1 MNATPTKCVGEE
13 IILSATKVEIAAG
26 EAQKQPAVNIVA
38 YTGGVMSVGT
48 WGNIIINLAGLDC
61 GGPIPLLVDHDPGLD
76 NVLGK
81 GEAKV
86 QMGQL
91 HVAGNIVG
99 STMAAKKVLD
109 LARDGFPLQA
119 SVGVAPEE
127 TTRLAPGEKMEI
139 NGRTVVAPKTGL
151 TVVAKGKLREVSVV
165 TMGCDSRTSVAIA
178 ASKGAGDGGED
189 DVLAAERT
197 RVSAIM
203 KLTTKNPEIAA
214 KAVSEGWDATRT
226 ELEVLRAS
234 RPTPPM
240 AGGFRAVATTE
251 VIEAAFAFR
260 MGLGKVAEKH
270 LKPEVLDQAHRL
282 GITHSLDLCRMALIA
297 DGQDVPHGR
306 EAMVRAALSTMSLPT
321 ALGDLASKSL
331 LDSYA
336 EAPAAWRS
344 FAAIRSVADFKT
356 NTAIRPSFT
365 GGLEQVAPGGELKH
379 GTVKEWTANY
389 KIDTYGKLLGID
401 RRDLINDDLGVFAEA
416 SAAMGKAA
424 MRKLNDL
431 VFSTLLA
438 NAGSFFGAG
447 NGNYI
452 SGIDSALN
460 FESLANA
467 IKAMLSQKDDE
478 GNDLDLRP
486 AVLLVPPA
494 LETLARALLESE
506 YIQAAVNLPT
516 GNSLRN
522 VVKLEVEPRLANTT
536 KFGNLASN
544 THWYLF
550 APPAATVMVV
560 AFLSGQQNPTIEY
573 QGLEAN
579 INTLAAHWRVF
590 HDFGAAL
597 VDPRAGV
604 RSKGVA

>member
-1 MNATPTKCVGEE
+1 MNGTSTNCVSEA
-13 IILSATKVEIAAG
+13 IMLTAAKVEIAAG
-26 EAQKQPAVNIVA
+26 QGAKQPAVNIVA
-38 YTGGVMSVGT
+38 YTGGVMRVGG
-48 WGNIIINLAGLDC
+48 WGDIAINLSGLDC

-86 QMGQL
+86 QIGQL

-99 STMAAKKVLD
+99 STAAAKKVLD

-127 TTRLAPGEKMEI
+127 TTRLAPGEKIEI
-139 NGRTVVAPKTGL
+139 NGRTVVAPKAGL

-165 TMGCDSRTSVAIA
+165 TLGCDSRTSVAIA
-178 ASKGAGDGGED
+178 ASKGAIDGGED
-189 DVLAAERT
+189 DVLAAERM

-214 KAVSEGWDATRT
+214 KAVSEGWDATKT

-234 RPTPPM
+234 RPKPPFVSTY
-240 AGGFRAVATTE
+240 APVASAE

-260 MGLGKVAEKH
+260 MGLGRVAEKH
-270 LKPEVLDQAHRL
+270 LKPEVLEQAHRL
-282 GITHSLDLCRMALIA
+282 GITHALDLCRMALVA
-297 DGQDVPHGR
+297 EGMDVPHNR
-306 EAMVRAALSTMSLPT
+306 EAMVKAALSTMSLPT
-321 ALGDLASKSL
+321 ALGDLANKNL
-331 LDSYA
+331 LDAYT
-336 EAPAAWRS
+336 EAPATWRS

-356 NTAIRPSFT
+356 NTTIRPSFT

-379 GTVKEWTANY
+379 GTVKEWTASY

-431 VFSTLLA
+431 VFSVLLA
-438 NAGSFFGAG
+438 NANNFFSAG

-452 SGIDSALN
+452 SGVDSALN

-467 IKAMLSQKDDE
+467 IKAMLGQKDEE

-544 THWYLF
+544 AHWYLF

-560 AFLSGQQNPTIEY
+560 AFLNGQQNPTIEY

-579 INTLAAHWRVF
+579 INTLAAHWRVY
-590 HDFGAAL
+590 HDFGSAL

-604 RSKGVA
+604 RSKGTA

>member
-1 MNATPTKCVGEE
+1 MTTTIENPVSQE
-13 IILSATKVEIAAG
+13 IVLTAAKVEIAAG

-38 YTGGVMSVGT
+38 YTGGIMRVGN
-48 WGNIIINLAGLDC
+48 WGDIAINLAGLDC
-61 GGPIPLLVDHDPGLD
+61 GGAIPLLVDHDPGLD

-86 QMGQL
+86 LIGQL

-99 STMAAKKVLD
+99 STAAAKKVLD

-127 TTRLAPGEKMEI
+127 TTRLAPGEKIEI
-139 NGRTVVAPKTGL
+139 NGRTVVAPRNGL

-178 ASKGAGDGGED
+178 ASKGAGDD
-189 DVLAAERT
+189 DVLTAERV
-197 RVSAIM
+197 RVASIM
-203 KLTTKNPEIAA
+203 KLTVKNPEIAA

-234 RPTPPM
+234 RPMAPM
-240 AGGFRAVATTE
+240 AGGFRPIATTE

-260 MGLGKVAEKH
+260 MGMGKAAEKH
-270 LKPEVLDQAHRL
+270 FKPDVLQQARDL
-282 GITHSLDLCRMALIA
+282 GITHCLDLCRIALTL
-297 DGQDVPHGR
+297 DGQDIPLGR
-306 EAMVRAALSTMSLPT
+306 EALVKAALSTMSLPV
-321 ALGDLASKSL
+321 ALGDMASKNL
-331 LDSYA
+331 LDAYA
-336 EAPAAWRS
+336 EAPASWRA

-356 NTAIRPSFT
+356 NTTIRPSFA
-365 GGLEQVAPGGELKH
+365 GNLEQVAPGGELKH
-379 GTVKEWTANY
+379 GTVKEWTASY

-431 VFSTLLA
+431 VFAVLLA
-438 NAGSFFGAG
+438 NANNFFSAG
-447 NGNYI
+447 NGNYL
-452 SGIDSALN
+452 SGVDSNLN
-460 FESLANA
+460 MASLSSA
-467 IKAMLSQKDDE
+467 IKAMISQRDDE
-478 GNDLDLRP
+478 GNDLDIRP
-486 AVLLVPPA
+486 AVLLVPPD
-494 LETLARALLESE
+494 LETTARALLESE
-506 YIQAAVNLPT
+506 YIMAQVNLPT

-522 VVKLEVEPRLANTT
+522 VVQLQTEPRLANTV

-544 THWYLF
+544 AHWYLF
-550 APPAATVMVV
+550 AAPAATAMVV
-560 AFLSGQQNPTIEY
+560 AFLNGVQNPTIEF
-573 QGLEAN
+573 QGIEADV
-579 INTLAAHWRVF
+579 NTLAAHWRVY

-597 VDPRAGV
+597 VDPRAAV
-604 RSKGVA
+604 RSKGLA

>member
-1 MNATPTKCVGEE
+1 MNTTIHND
-13 IILSATKVEIAAG
+13 IILASTEVTIEAA
-26 EAQKQPAVNIVA
+26 ERKQPTVSVLAYSGAIMRITGWGPLAVDLSGIQ
-38 YTGGVMSVGT
+38 
-48 WGNIIINLAGLDC
+48 AGDT
-61 GGPIPLLVDHDPGLD
+61 IPLLVDHDST
-76 NVLGK
+76 LG
-81 GEAKV
+81 G
-86 QMGQL
+86 
-91 HVAGNIVG
+91 IVG
-99 STMAAKKVLD
+99 HGTPAVRDGKLFVTGSIAEATDAARKVIE
-109 LARDGFPLQA
+109 LARGGFRFGA
-119 SVGVAPEE
+119 SVGLEPVEHV
-127 TTRLAPGEKMEI
+127 RVGGGEKI
-139 NGRTVVAPKTGL
+139 SVNGQNITAPAGGMVLVKRG
-151 TVVAKGKLREVSVV
+151 VLREVSI
-165 TMGCDSRTSVAIA
+165 TAVAADRNTAVSIA
-178 ASKGAGDGGED
+178 ASKGAIDGGED

-214 KAVSEGWDATRT
+214 KAVSEGWDATKT

-234 RPTPPM
+234 RPKPPFVNTY
-240 AGGFRAVATTE
+240 APVASAE

-260 MGLGKVAEKH
+260 MGLGQVAEKH
-270 LKPEVLDQAHRL
+270 LKPDVLEQAHRL
-282 GITHSLDLCRMALIA
+282 GITHSLDLCRMALVA
-297 DGQDVPHGR
+297 EGMDVPNNR
-306 EAMVRAALSTMSLPT
+306 EAMVKAALSTMSLPT
-321 ALGDLASKSL
+321 ALGDLANKNL
-331 LDSYA
+331 LDAYA
-336 EAPAAWRS
+336 EAPATWRS

-356 NTAIRPSFT
+356 NTTIRPSFT

-379 GTVKEWTANY
+379 GRVGEWTASY

-431 VFSTLLA
+431 VFSVLLA
-438 NAGSFFGAG
+438 NANNFFGAG

-452 SGIDSALN
+452 SGVDSALN
-460 FESLANA
+460 FDSLANA
-467 IKAMLSQKDDE
+467 IKAMLGQKDEE

-544 THWYLF
+544 AHWYLF

-560 AFLSGQQNPTIEY
+560 AFLNGQQNPTIEY

-579 INTLAAHWRVF
+579 INTLAAHWRVY
-590 HDFGAAL
+590 HDFGSAL

-604 RSKGVA
+604 RSKGTA